1 MADFNPAKQTYSRP
15 PVFQV
20 ASYHSQNSASQTE
33 AHTHNALIRKV
44 ILKQQLRAAV
54 LYVCFR
60 CKSSKS
66 NSDFRE
72 NKKKTGRCLFLRSI
86 QSLRKC
92 EFKINLNSVKR
103 QEMSVS
109 RNDCVNN
116 QGDLINPRET
126 IKNSSEHN
134 Y

>member
-1 MADFNPAKQTYSRP
+1 MAEFNIATPPYSKP

-44 ILKQQLRAAV
+44 ILKQQLCAAV

-72 NKKKTGRCLFLRSI
+72 NKKTGRCLFLRSI

-92 EFKINLNSVKR
+92 EFKINLNSVKQ

-116 QGDLINPRET
+116 QGDLINPPET
-126 IKNSSEHN
+126 IKNSSELRC
-134 Y
+134 